1 MDVEE
6 NCHLTS
12 ADSEQYHTEL
22 TVSAWIHLMFCFL
35 LVWKFNAT
43 RVGIWTDKID
53 VYVTTPCIYHTCYT
67 DVPLVSLHEKCLS
80 AGASTE
86 NEPSSTTTL
95 SHGQLSYAAEGSIL
109 LYLW

>member
-43 RVGIWTDKID
+43 RVGIWTDKIAG
-53 VYVTTPCIYHTCYT
+53 
-67 DVPLVSLHEKCLS
+67 SLIPRPQRGL
-80 AGASTE
+80 G
-86 NEPSSTTTL
+86 
-95 SHGQLSYAAEGSIL
+95 
-109 LYLW
+109 